1 MAKIAGGVLI
11 VFGLALGFKLIW
23 PILIN
28 MSNFFFLII
37 LGGTAVVVFRLG
49 SNMWMQSSGS
59 GKFLGVLIVV
69 GSLILIAKFLF
80 GFIFSLMSLVF
91 LGVQLF
97 FIWLL
102 IWVGLHWYRLGEFR
116 FPWQEQGSYID

>member
-1 MAKIAGGVLI
+1 
-11 VFGLALGFKLIW
+11 
-23 PILIN
+23 
-28 MSNFFFLII
+28 
-37 LGGTAVVVFRLG
+37 
-49 SNMWMQSSGS
+49 MWMQSSGS
-59 GKFLGVLIVV
+59 GKILGVLIVV

-116 FPWQEQGSYID
+116 FPWQEQGSYVD